1 MSKYA
6 TMFSP
11 IKIGRMEV
19 KNRVFMSPH
28 GMVGLGIGTDRQVG
42 YFEARAKGGA
52 GLMVIASCQVVPAP
66 LVPPGWFI
74 EAYNP
79 DHIPAIRRIV
89 DAAHRHGAKIAVQGV
104 WMMADPTKAQAS
116 AIAPHTVL
124 ADTQPRSMT
133 IAEVQELIE
142 AHAVA
147 AVHAEQAGADG
158 FEFPINA
165 GGGLQSFTSEFY
177 NQRADRYGGSLEN
190 RMRIVTEII
199 AAIRERVRPDFAIGV
214 AVNADESTLGASGID
229 DGIAQC
235 RILEETGMVDWLR
248 ITARGQ
254 KPQMTQYHYPS
265 SYMVKE
271 GTHLD
276 AAEAVKKAV
285 SLPVVSGGRILT
297 PAFADQAIADG
308 RCDMVFVARSV
319 IADPEWPNKCRDDQ
333 TSEIRAC
340 IGDLEGCFLR
350 SCYGQPVGCTVNP
363 DIGFEHEGP
372 LAPAEIRKHVLVVG
386 AGPAGMQAAL
396 VAANR
401 GHKVTVLEK
410 SDRIGGHV
418 TMQAM
423 LPGLEDR
430 AAIIRWLKLQ
440 LDKAGVEIQTGSEA
454 TPASI
459 RALSP
464 DAVIIAT
471 GARYS
476 KTGASKNQLTG
487 VPGANLP
494 HVLTP
499 EEVLLENARI
509 GNRIVVYDNT
519 SYEVGPGIA
528 EHLADQ
534 GKEVFLV
541 TIDSAM
547 AMSVTELGLNKVVAR
562 RVLPKVTFMPLAEI
576 TGIDRHDVHM
586 RGFLSGEKTVLSG
599 IDNII
604 LVTSKPPQEDL
615 YHALV
620 ADMPDIRI
628 IGDAR
633 EARWSIFATDEAI
646 KDGRMAGLAV

>member
-1 MSKYA
+1 MSKYP

-11 IKIGRMEV
+11 IKIGRLEV

-28 GMVGLGIGTDRQVG
+28 GMVGLGIGTDQQVG

-52 GLMVIASCQVVPAP
+52 GFMVIASCQVLPAP
-66 LVPPGWFI
+66 LVPQGWFI

-79 DHIPAIRRIV
+79 EHIPAIRKIV

-104 WMMADPTKAQAS
+104 WMMADPAKAQAS

-133 IAEVQELIE
+133 TAEVQELIE
-142 AHAVA
+142 AHAIA
-147 AVHAEQAGADG
+147 ASHAEQAGADG
-158 FEFPINA
+158 FEFPISGGA
-165 GGGLQSFTSEFY
+165 GVQSFTSEFY
-177 NQRADRYGGSLEN
+177 NQRTDRYGGSLEN
-190 RMRIVTEII
+190 RMRIVVEII
-199 AAIRERVRPDFAIGV
+199 TAIRQRVRPDFAIGV
-214 AVNADESTLGASGID
+214 AVNADESTIGAKGID

-235 RILEETGMVDWLR
+235 KILEATGMVDWLR

-265 SYMVKE
+265 SYMAKE

-276 AAEAVKKAV
+276 AAAAVKQAV
-285 SLPVVSGGRILT
+285 KLPVISGGRILT

-319 IADPEWPNKCRDDQ
+319 IADPEWPNKCRDDR
-333 TSEIRAC
+333 TSEIRGC

-350 SCYGQPVGCTVNP
+350 SCYGQAVGCTVNP
-363 DIGFEHEGP
+363 EIGFEHEGP
-372 LAPAEIRKHVLVVG
+372 LTLAAISKNVVIVG

-396 VAANR
+396 VASQR

-418 TMQAM
+418 TLQAM

-430 AAIIRWLKLQ
+430 AELIRWLKLQ
-440 LDKAGVEIQTGSEA
+440 LDKAGVEIQTGTEA

-459 RALSP
+459 KALSA
-464 DAVIIAT
+464 DAVLIAT

-476 KTGASKNQLTG
+476 RTGVSKAQLTG
-487 VPGANLP
+487 VRGAHLD
-494 HVLTP
+494 HVFTP
-499 EEVLLENARI
+499 EQVLLEHARI
-509 GNRIVVYDNT
+509 GKRIVIYDNT

-528 EHLADQ
+528 ELLADQ

-541 TIDSAM
+541 TMDSAM
-547 AMSVTELGLNKVVAR
+547 AMSVTELGLNKVIAR
-562 RVLPKVTFMPLAEI
+562 RVIPKVTFLPSTEI
-576 TGIDRHDVHM
+576 TAIDESDVCLRGVFSGETTVLEGID
-586 RGFLSGEKTVLSG
+586 ST
-599 IDNII
+599 I

-615 YHALV
+615 YHALI
-620 ADMPDIRI
+620 ADMPGIRI

-633 EARWSIFATDEAI
+633 DARWSVFATDEAI
-646 KDGRMAGLAV
+646 KDGRRAGLAV

>member
-1 MSKYA
+1 MSKY
-6 TMFSP
+6 TNMFSP
-11 IKIGRMEV
+11 IKLGRMEI

-28 GMVGLGIGTDRQVG
+28 GMVGLGIGTEQQVG

-52 GLMVIASCQVVPAP
+52 GFMVIASCQVVPAP

-79 DHIPAIRRIV
+79 DHIPAIRKIV
-89 DAAHRHGAKIAVQGV
+89 DAAHRHGARIAVQGV

-133 IAEVQELIE
+133 IAEVEELIE

-147 AVHAEQAGADG
+147 ASHAEQAGADG

-177 NQRADRYGGSLEN
+177 NQRTDRYGGSLEN
-190 RMRIVTEII
+190 RMRIVTEIL
-199 AAIRERVRPDFAIGV
+199 AAIRARVQPDFAIGV

-235 RILEETGMVDWLR
+235 RILEDTGMVDWLR
-248 ITARGQ
+248 VTARGQ

-285 SLPVVSGGRILT
+285 GLPVVSGGRILT
-297 PAFADQAIADG
+297 PAFADQAIAEG

-350 SCYGQPVGCTVNP
+350 SCFGQAVGCTVNP
-363 DIGFEHEGP
+363 DIGFEHQGP
-372 LAPAEIRKHVLVVG
+372 VPAADECRNVVIVG

-396 VAANR
+396 TAAQR
-401 GHKVTVLEK
+401 GHKVTLLEK
-410 SDRIGGHV
+410 SERLGGHV

-423 LPGLEDR
+423 LPGLTDR
-430 AAIIRWLKLQ
+430 AELIRWLNLQ
-440 LDKAGVEIQTGSEA
+440 LDKLGVDIRTGTEA
-454 TPASI
+454 TADSI
-459 RALSP
+459 KAMAP

-476 KTGASKNQLTG
+476 RTGASKAQLTG
-487 VPGANLP
+487 VPGADQP
-494 HVLTP
+494 HVLIP
-499 EEVLLENARI
+499 EDVLLDDARI

-528 EHLADQ
+528 ELLADR
-534 GKEVFLV
+534 GKQVFLV
-541 TIDSAM
+541 TMDSAM
-547 AMSVTELGLNKVVAR
+547 AMSVTELGLNKVIAR
-562 RVLPKVTFMPLAEI
+562 RVVPKVGFLPSTEI
-576 TGIDRHDVHM
+576 TGIDSATVKM
-586 RGFLSGEKTVLSG
+586 RDFLTREETVLED
-599 IDNII
+599 IDNVI
-604 LVTSKPPQEDL
+604 LVTSRPPEEQL
-615 YHALV
+615 FHALV
-620 ADMPDIRI
+620 EDMPGVRI

-633 EARWSIFATDEAI
+633 ESRWSVFETDEAI
-646 KDGRMAGLAV
+646 KDGRLAGLAI

>member
-1 MSKYA
+1 MSKY
-6 TMFSP
+6 TNMFSP
-11 IKIGRMEV
+11 IKLGRMEI

-28 GMVGLGIGTDRQVG
+28 GMVGLGIGTEQQVG

-52 GLMVIASCQVVPAP
+52 GFMVIASCQVVPAP

-79 DHIPAIRRIV
+79 DHIPAIRKIV
-89 DAAHRHGAKIAVQGV
+89 DAAHRHGARIAVQGV

-133 IAEVQELIE
+133 IAEVEELIE

-147 AVHAEQAGADG
+147 ASHAEQAGADG

-177 NQRADRYGGSLEN
+177 NQRTDRYGGSLEN
-190 RMRIVTEII
+190 RMRIVTEIL
-199 AAIRERVRPDFAIGV
+199 AAIRARVQPDFAIGV

-235 RILEETGMVDWLR
+235 RILEDTGMVDWLR
-248 ITARGQ
+248 VTARGQ

-285 SLPVVSGGRILT
+285 GLPVVSGGRILT
-297 PAFADQAIADG
+297 PAFADQAIAEG

-350 SCYGQPVGCTVNP
+350 SCFGQAVGCTVNP
-363 DIGFEHEGP
+363 DIGFEHQGP
-372 LAPAEIRKHVLVVG
+372 VPAADECRNVVIVG

-396 VAANR
+396 TAAQR
-401 GHKVTVLEK
+401 GHKVTLLEK
-410 SDRIGGHV
+410 SERLGGHV

-423 LPGLEDR
+423 LPGLTDR
-430 AAIIRWLKLQ
+430 AELIRWL
-440 LDKAGVEIQTGSEA
+440 
-454 TPASI
+454 
-459 RALSP
+459 
-464 DAVIIAT
+464 
-471 GARYS
+471 
-476 KTGASKNQLTG
+476 
-487 VPGANLP
+487 NL
-494 HVLTP
+494 
-499 EEVLLENARI
+499 
-509 GNRIVVYDNT
+509 
-519 SYEVGPGIA
+519 
-528 EHLADQ
+528 
-534 GKEVFLV
+534 
-541 TIDSAM
+541 
-547 AMSVTELGLNKVVAR
+547 
-562 RVLPKVTFMPLAEI
+562 
-576 TGIDRHDVHM
+576 
-586 RGFLSGEKTVLSG
+586 
-599 IDNII
+599 
-604 LVTSKPPQEDL
+604 
-615 YHALV
+615 
-620 ADMPDIRI
+620 
-628 IGDAR
+628 
-633 EARWSIFATDEAI
+633 
-646 KDGRMAGLAV
+646 

>member
-1 MSKYA
+1 
-6 TMFSP
+6 MFSP
-11 IKIGRMEV
+11 MKIGALQI

-28 GMVGLGIGTDRQVG
+28 GMVGLGIGTDKQVG

-52 GLMVIASCQVVPAP
+52 GFMVIASCQVLPAP

-74 EAYNP
+74 EAYNR
-79 DHIPAIRRIV
+79 DHIPAIARIV

-116 AIAPHTVL
+116 GVAPHTVL
-124 ADTQPRSMT
+124 SDTQPRSMT
-133 IAEVQELIE
+133 VAEIRELIE

-147 AVHAEQAGADG
+147 AAHAEEAGADG
-158 FEFPINA
+158 FEFPIS
-165 GGGLQSFTSEFY
+165 GGAGLQSFTSEFY
-177 NQRADRYGGSLEN
+177 NQRTDEYGGSLEN
-190 RMRIVTEII
+190 RMRAITEII
-199 AAIRERVRPDFAIGV
+199 AAIRKRVRPDFAIGV
-214 AVNADESTLGASGID
+214 AVNADESTLGASGIG

-235 RILEETGMVDWLR
+235 RILEQTGMVDWLR

-265 SYMVKE
+265 SYMGKE

-319 IADPEWPNKCRDDQ
+319 IADPDWPNKCRDDQ
-333 TSEIRAC
+333 LSEIRAC

-372 LAPAEIRKHVLVVG
+372 LKPAASKRNVVVVG

-396 VAANR
+396 VAAKR
-401 GHKVTVLEK
+401 GHAVTLLEK

-418 TMQAM
+418 TLQAM
-423 LPGLEDR
+423 LPGLGDR
-430 AAIIRWLKLQ
+430 GDIIRWLKLQ
-440 LDKAGVEIQTGSEA
+440 LDKAGVTIETETEA
-454 TPASI
+454 TAQSVK
-459 RALSP
+459 ALAP

-476 KTGASKNQLTG
+476 RTGASKNQLTG
-487 VPGANLP
+487 VPGATLP

-499 EEVLLENARI
+499 EDVLLDNAAV
-509 GNRIVVYDNT
+509 GNRVVVYDNT
-519 SYEVGPGIA
+519 AYEVGPGIA

-562 RVLPKVTFMPLAEI
+562 RLLPKVTFMPSTEI
-576 TGIDRHDVHM
+576 TAIDGQYVHL
-586 RGFLSGEKTVLSG
+586 RGFLSGEKAVLDG
-599 IDNII
+599 VDNII
-604 LVTSKPPQEDL
+604 LVTSKPPQESL

-620 ADMPDIRI
+620 ADLPDVRI

-633 EARWSIFATDEAI
+633 EARWSVFETDEAI
-646 KDGRMAGLAV
+646 KDGQMAGLAV